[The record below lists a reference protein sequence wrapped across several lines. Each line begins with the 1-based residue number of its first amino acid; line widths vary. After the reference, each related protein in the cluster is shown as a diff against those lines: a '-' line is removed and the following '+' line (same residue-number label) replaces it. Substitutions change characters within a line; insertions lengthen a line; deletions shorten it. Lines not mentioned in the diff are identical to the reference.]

1 MTPEKELDLVEK
13 MAEAA
18 EAEMK
23 KPRMHVNYTPCDK
36 RMELCIGLRA
46 ALSIAAPILRNE
58 ALEEAAKAAEAFHQ
72 DRDWVKGS
80 LYDTLRRET
89 ASAIR
94 SLKSGSGQ

>member
-1 MTPEKELDLVEK
+1 MPMTPEKERELMEK

-46 ALSIAAPILRNE
+46 ALSIAAPILRDE
-58 ALEEAAKAAEAFHQ
+58 VLEEVALLFRPNDIWQGAAAT
-72 DRDWVKGS
+72 S
-80 LYDTLRRET
+80 T
-89 ASAIR
+89 IR
-94 SLKSGSGQ
+94 SLKTINVFTPPKDG